1 MEKSSKKM
9 NYENAAIMRDRIKA
23 LTQIQ
28 SSQKINT
35 TNLNN
40 ADVISISQEAAKSCI
55 QVFFYRSKQNWGN
68 QSFFPTHDESHTAEE
83 VLTSFIMQFY
93 ENKNA
98 PSEILVN
105 KKIKNLNLV
114 KLALESCKNVFV
126 VMKILLCE
134 TQVPKTYSVI
144 VIINEDKS
152 EYYYHHNTHTL
163 ITNTYLKFL
172 YVKAQYLS
180 EFNFSAKNLRPYP
193 IIIISL

>member
-9 NYENAAIMRDRIKA
+9 NYENAAIIRDRIKA

-93 ENKNA
+93 ANKNGHIEETTCENITGNYFYCKLQQQVGGV
-98 PSEILVN
+98 SCLFDFRFGDLV
-105 KKIKNLNLV
+105 
-114 KLALESCKNVFV
+114 
-126 VMKILLCE
+126 
-134 TQVPKTYSVI
+134 
-144 VIINEDKS
+144 
-152 EYYYHHNTHTL
+152 
-163 ITNTYLKFL
+163 
-172 YVKAQYLS
+172 
-180 EFNFSAKNLRPYP
+180 
-193 IIIISL
+193 